1 MPKEMLCA
9 LNLCLNFQMA
19 AFSAVRNRKSQK
31 LREGFDDFLARCVE
45 RSDQKSEVEL
55 DFVLEMMK
63 NSDIKIED
71 KELRKLEKLGDKERK
86 ICR

>member
-1 MPKEMLCA
+1 
-9 LNLCLNFQMA
+9 MA

-45 RSDQKSEVEL
+45 RSEQKSEVEL

-63 NSDIKIED
+63 NSDIKIEE
-71 KELRKLEKLGDKERK
+71 KELKKLEKLGDKERK
-86 ICR
+86 ISR

>member
-1 MPKEMLCA
+1 MLCGFNPN
-9 LNLCLNFQMA
+9 LNLQMA

-63 NSDIKIED
+63 NSDIKIEE
-71 KELRKLEKLGDKERK
+71 KELKKLEKLGDKERK
-86 ICR
+86 ISR

>member
-1 MPKEMLCA
+1 
-9 LNLCLNFQMA
+9 MA

-45 RSDQKSEVEL
+45 RSKQKSEVEL

-63 NSDIKIED
+63 NSDIKIEE
-71 KELRKLEKLGDKERK
+71 KELKKLEKLGDKERK
-86 ICR
+86 ISR

>member
-1 MPKEMLCA
+1 
-9 LNLCLNFQMA
+9 MA

-45 RSDQKSEVEL
+45 RSEQKSEVEL

-63 NSDIKIED
+63 NSDIKIEE
-71 KELRKLEKLGDKERK
+71 KELKKLEKLVDTERK
-86 ICR
+86 ISR